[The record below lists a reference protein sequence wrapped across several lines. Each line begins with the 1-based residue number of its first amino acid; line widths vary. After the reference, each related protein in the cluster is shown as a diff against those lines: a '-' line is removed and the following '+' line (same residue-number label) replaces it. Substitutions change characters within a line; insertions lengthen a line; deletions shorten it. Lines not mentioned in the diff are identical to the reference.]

1 MLWSFFG
8 SGHGK
13 GPDDGAGAMIKRFLH
28 RKQLN
33 THARKLQNDEEV
45 VEFLREWLSS
55 RPKSSYYGSM
65 KPLHKTFLHVKVGDV
80 DRDSPLF
87 ICDPMNGIMK
97 IHSICAST
105 RII

>member
-13 GPDDGAGAMIKRFLH
+13 GPDDGARVMIKRFLH

-33 THARKLQNDEEV
+33 PHARKLQNDEEV

-55 RPKSSYYGSM
+55 RP
-65 KPLHKTFLHVKVGDV
+65 
-80 DRDSPLF
+80 
-87 ICDPMNGIMK
+87 
-97 IHSICAST
+97 
-105 RII
+105 